1 MKTNLN
7 DLKKVIKTLGIKI
20 EKETDKVIVIFAGK
34 GVYLK
39 RIPIK
44 NGVRK
49 RVICVSTKPK
59 PEEVIDP
66 ELFGC
71 VAESGIGLKILIRS
85 LSNISSGDSQKSPSF
100 WKVKYG

>member
-1 MKTNLN
+1 MNTNLD
-7 DLKKVIKTLGIKI
+7 DLKKVIRALGIRI
-20 EKETDKVIVIFAGK
+20 EKETDKLIIIFAGQ

-39 RIPIK
+39 RITIN

-49 RVICVSTKPK
+49 RVICVSTKLK
-59 PEEVIDP
+59 SEEVIDP

-85 LSNISSGDSQKSPSF
+85 LSNFGDSQKSSSF
-100 WKVKYG
+100 WKVWIK